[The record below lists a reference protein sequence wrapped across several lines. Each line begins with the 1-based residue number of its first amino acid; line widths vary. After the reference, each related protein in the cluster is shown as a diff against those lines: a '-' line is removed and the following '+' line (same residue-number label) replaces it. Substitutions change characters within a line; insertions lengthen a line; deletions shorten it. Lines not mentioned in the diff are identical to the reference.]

1 MTTTTSTKVSGL
13 SRREFVAAGIA
24 AGAGLV
30 VGFYLPHGG
39 RGKHQTFSPNAYLRI
54 TPDNKIT
61 IVVARSEMGQGVR
74 TALPMILAEE
84 LEADWKHI
92 EIEQA
97 GASTLYGDQTTGG
110 SASVRTTWD
119 PMRKAGAAAREMLI
133 SAAALTWGVAR
144 SQCVAQLGNIVHS
157 ASKRQLSYGELSER
171 ASTLPIPTDVT
182 LKQSKDYKIVGQR
195 LARVDTPSKVRGAAV
210 FGIDFR
216 MPGMKYAVLERC
228 PVIGGQ
234 LASFDDKE
242 SRKISDVR
250 YVGKIG
256 EAAVGVVAD
265 SVWGAMEGRRLLD
278 VKWDAGPNKDL
289 NTAVVKESLKQGAAK
304 KGVSLWSVG
313 DVSKV
318 QGRRISAEYH
328 LPFMAHAPM
337 EPGNCTAKYS
347 ANACELWAPT
357 QVPQDC
363 RDSVAQAVGLDPDQ
377 VKVNVTLMG
386 GGFGRRLE
394 HDYAVEAALVSK
406 ALGDAKIGDSKD
418 GTPVKVL
425 WTREDDM
432 RHSTYRPASLHQ
444 LSAVLD
450 GAGWPVAFT
459 HRIIAPSIS
468 GQKGQPGPNGV
479 DPDLP
484 DEAAFVYGVPNVSLE
499 YVTTETPVPLGWMR
513 SVYALQVGFASESFI
528 DELAAAAKK
537 DPLEYRLHMLAQ
549 NKDQDI
555 SYFTQTWHTAR
566 MRGVLQ
572 LAADKAEWTK
582 PLPAGRFR
590 GIACFGCFSSYV
602 AEVVEISIADD
613 VPRVHRVV
621 AAVDCGQVVN
631 PGIVEQQIPG
641 GVVYGL
647 GNALRAKITIDKGR
661 VEQGNFDDYAPIRME
676 EAPVV
681 EVHMVPSTEAPTGI
695 GEPSVPPLAPALCN
709 AIYAATKKRIRALP
723 ILS

>member
-1 MTTTTSTKVSGL
+1 MSPL
-13 SRREFVAAGIA
+13 NRREFVAAGVA

-30 VGFYLPHGG
+30 VGFYLPHGTKSG
-39 RGKHQTFSPNAYLRI
+39 NEVFSPNAYLRI
-54 TPDNKIT
+54 TRDNKIT

-133 SAAALTWGVAR
+133 SAAALTWGVPR
-144 SQCVAQLGNIVHS
+144 SSCAAQGGNISHG
-157 ASKRQLSYGELSER
+157 ASKRQLSYGEL
-171 ASTLPIPTDVT
+171 AAKAATLPIPTDVP

-195 LARVDTPSKVRGAAV
+195 LARVDTPAKVKGDAV

-216 MPGMKYAVLERC
+216 MPGMKYATLSRC
-228 PVIGGQ
+228 PTIGGKV
-234 LASFDDKE
+234 ASFDDKE
-242 SRKISDVR
+242 SKKISGVTFVGKISD
-250 YVGKIG
+250 
-256 EAAVGVVAD
+256 AAVAVVAD
-265 SVWGAMEGRRLLD
+265 SVWSAMEGRRVLN
-278 VKWDAGPNKDL
+278 VIWDEGPNKDL
-289 NTAVVKESLKQGAAK
+289 NTAAVMESLKQAGKK
-304 KGVSLWSVG
+304 KGATLYSVG
-313 DVSKV
+313 NIAKAT
-318 QGRRISAEYH
+318 GRRISAEYQ

-337 EPGNCTAKYS
+337 EPGNCTASYS
-347 ANACELWAPT
+347 ANGCELWAPT

-363 RDSVAQAVGLDPDQ
+363 RDSVAQAVALDPDQ
-377 VKVNVTLMG
+377 VKVNVTLLG

-406 ALGDAKIGDSKD
+406 AISA
-418 GTPVKVL
+418 PVKVI

-432 RHSTYRPASLHQ
+432 RFSTYRPASLHQ

-459 HRIIAPSIS
+459 HRIIAGSIS
-468 GQKGQPGPNGV
+468 GQKGQPVPGGV

-484 DEAAFVYGVPNVSLE
+484 DEASFIYGLENVSIE
-499 YVTTETPVPLGWMR
+499 SVIAETPVPLGWMR
-513 SVYALQVGFASESFI
+513 SVYALQAGFASESFI
-528 DELAAAAKK
+528 DELAAAAGK
-537 DPLEYRLHMLAQ
+537 DPLEYRLHMLA
-549 NKDQDI
+549 KDQDI
-555 SYFTQTWHTAR
+555 PFFATTWHTAM

-572 LAADKAEWTK
+572 LAADKAGWK
-582 PLPAGRFR
+582 NPLPAGRFR
-590 GIACFGCFSSYV
+590 GIACFGCFSSYM
-602 AEVVEISIADD
+602 AEVVEISMENG

-631 PGIVEQQIPG
+631 PGILEQQIPG
-641 GVVYGL
+641 GIVYAL
-647 GNALRAKITIDKGR
+647 SNALRAKITIEKGR
-661 VEQGNFDDYAPIRME
+661 IVQGNFDDYAPLRME
-676 EAPVV
+676 EVPAV
-681 EVHMVPSTEAPTGI
+681 EVYAVPSTEVPTGI

>member
-1 MTTTTSTKVSGL
+1 MSPL
-13 SRREFVAAGIA
+13 SRREFVAAGVA

-39 RGKHQTFSPNAYLRI
+39 RANHEAFSPNAYLRI
-54 TPDNKIT
+54 TPDNKVT

-84 LEADWKHI
+84 LEADWKQI

-133 SAAALTWGVAR
+133 SAAALTWGVPR
-144 SQCVAQLGNIVHS
+144 SSCSAQGGSILHT
-157 ASKRQLSYGELSER
+157 ASNRRLSYGELAGK
-171 ASTLPIPTDVT
+171 ASTLPIPSDVT
-182 LKQSKDYKIVGQR
+182 LKQAKDYKIVGQR
-195 LARVDTPSKVRGAAV
+195 LARVDTPAKVKGEAG

-216 MPGMKYAVLERC
+216 MPGMKYAVLSRC
-228 PVIGGQ
+228 PTIGGKVV
-234 LASFDDKE
+234 SFDDKE
-242 SRKISDVR
+242 SKKNSGVS
-250 YVGKIG
+250 YVGKISDS
-256 EAAVGVVAD
+256 AVAVAAD
-265 SVWGAMEGRRLLD
+265 SVWGAMEGRRVLT
-278 VKWDAGPNKDL
+278 VNWDDGPNKDL
-289 NTAVVKESLKQGAAK
+289 NTAAVTELLKQTAAK
-304 KGVSLWSVG
+304 KGATLYSVG
-313 DVSKV
+313 DVTKAK
-318 QGRRISAEYH
+318 GRRITAEYQ

-337 EPGNCTAKYS
+337 EPGNCTANYS
-347 ANACELWAPT
+347 ATGCELWAPT

-363 RDSVAQAVGLDPDQ
+363 RDAVAHAVGLDSDQ

-406 ALGDAKIGDSKD
+406 AIG
-418 GTPVKVL
+418 GPVKVI

-432 RHSTYRPASLHQ
+432 RFSTYRPASLHQ

-468 GQKGQPGPNGV
+468 GQKGQPVPGGV

-484 DEAAFVYGVPNVSLE
+484 DEAALVYGMDNVSIE
-499 YVTTETPVPLGWMR
+499 SVIAETPVPLGWMR

-528 DELAAAAKK
+528 DELAAAAGK
-537 DPLEYRLHMLAQ
+537 DPLEYRLHMLS
-549 NKDQDI
+549 KDQDI
-555 SYFTQTWHTAR
+555 QYFTTTWHTAR

-572 LAADKAEWTK
+572 LAAEKAGWK
-582 PLPAGRFR
+582 HPLPAGRFR
-590 GIACFGCFSSYV
+590 GIACFACFSSYM
-602 AEVVEISIADD
+602 AEVVEISMENGT
-613 VPRVHRVV
+613 PRVHRVV
-621 AAVDCGQVVN
+621 AVVDCGQVVN
-631 PGIVEQQIPG
+631 PSILEQQIPG
-641 GVVYGL
+641 GIVYAL
-647 GNALRAKITIDKGR
+647 SNALRAKITIEKGR
-661 VEQGNFDDYAPIRME
+661 VVQGNFDDYAPLRME
-676 EAPVV
+676 EVPAV
-681 EVHMVPSTEAPTGI
+681 EVHAVPSTEVPTGI

-709 AIYAATKKRIRALP
+709 AIHAATKKRIRALP

>member
-1 MTTTTSTKVSGL
+1 MSTMTTPKSAGL

-30 VGFYLPHGG
+30 VGFYLPHRG
-39 RGKHQTFSPNAYLRI
+39 RTSKQVFSPNAYVRI

-61 IVVARSEMGQGVR
+61 IVVARSEMGQGIR

-84 LEADWKHI
+84 LEADWKQI

-97 GASTLYGDQTTGG
+97 GASNLYGDQTTGG

-119 PMRKAGAAAREMLI
+119 PMRKAGATAREMLI

-144 SQCVAQLGNIVHS
+144 SSCTAQNGSVLHA
-157 ASKRQLSYGELSER
+157 ASKRQLSYGDLAEK
-171 ASTLPIPTDVT
+171 AGTLPIPTDVP

-195 LARVDTPSKVRGAAV
+195 LPRVDTPSKVKGEAV

-216 MPGMKYAVLERC
+216 MPGMKYAMLSRC
-228 PVIGGQ
+228 PTIGGK
-234 LASFDDKE
+234 LLNFDDKE
-242 SRKISDVR
+242 SKNISGVS
-250 YVGKIG
+250 YIGKVGDS
-256 EAAVGVVAD
+256 AVAVVAD
-265 SVWGAMEGRRLLD
+265 SVWGAMEGRRLLN
-278 VKWDAGPNKDL
+278 VNWDDGPNKDL
-289 NTAVVKESLKQGAAK
+289 NTAMVKESLKQAAAK
-304 KGVSLWSVG
+304 KGASLYSAG

-318 QGRRISAEYH
+318 AGRKVSAEYE

-337 EPGNCTAKYS
+337 EPGNCTAYFQG
-347 ANACELWAPT
+347 ATCELWAPT

-363 RDSVAQAVGLDPDQ
+363 RDSVAQALGIDPDQ

-406 ALGDAKIGDSKD
+406 TAQA
-418 GTPVKVL
+418 PVKVL

-432 RHSTYRPASLHQ
+432 RSSTYRPASLHQ
-444 LSAVLD
+444 LSAVVD

-459 HRIIAPSIS
+459 HRLIAPSIS
-468 GQKGQPGPNGV
+468 GQRGQPGPNGI

-484 DEAAFVYGVPNVSLE
+484 DEAAFVYGLPNISLE
-499 YVTTETPVPLGWMR
+499 YVQTETPVPLGWMR
-513 SVYALQVGFASESFI
+513 SVYALQVAFANESFI
-528 DELAAAAKK
+528 DELALAAGK

-549 NKDQDI
+549 NQNQNKDQDI
-555 SYFTQTWHTAR
+555 SFFTTTWHTAR
-566 MRGVLQ
+566 MRAVLQ
-572 LAADKAEWTK
+572 LAADKAGWTK

-590 GIACFGCFSSYV
+590 GIACFACFSSYV
-602 AEVVEISIADD
+602 AEVVEISMENDT
-613 VPRVHRVV
+613 PRVHRVV

-631 PGIVEQQIPG
+631 PSILEQQIPG
-641 GVVYGL
+641 GVVYAL
-647 GNALRAKITIDKGR
+647 GNALRAKITIEKGR
-661 VEQGNFDDYAPIRME
+661 IVQGNFDNYAPVRME
-676 EAPVV
+676 ESPVV
-681 EVHMVPSTEAPTGI
+681 EVYTVPSTEPPTGI
-695 GEPSVPPLAPALCN
+695 GEPSVPPLAPALCS